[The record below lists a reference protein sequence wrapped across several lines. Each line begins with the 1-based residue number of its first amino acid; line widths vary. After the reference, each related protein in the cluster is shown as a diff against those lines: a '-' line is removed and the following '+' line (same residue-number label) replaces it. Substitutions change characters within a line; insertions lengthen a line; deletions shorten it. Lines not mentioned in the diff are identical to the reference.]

1 MNEELISV
9 IVPAYNCAAWLPGC
23 LDSLLAQTYA
33 NLEIVAVNDGSS
45 DRTGEILEEYAARDS
60 RIRPIHKENGG
71 VTSARL
77 RGVKEARGRW
87 IGFADGDDEAEP
99 EMFERLLRNAREYD
113 ADISHC
119 GFRVLYPDGYEEF
132 LHNTGELRIQD
143 RQTALRDLLEEK
155 IVEPSLCS
163 KLFRRE
169 LFAELDQIMDP
180 SVKNNEDMLM
190 NYYLFSQAD
199 RAVFEDFCPYHYLI
213 HPGSASRKKL
223 DEHMIYDPIR
233 VRRIILEHCAP
244 EIRDEARRALARM
257 CLVSYRQ
264 ILAETGGGYE
274 EDKKRVRALIRDQI
288 PHAGVLPKR
297 NGLVV
302 RVIGCAPWAFDL
314 LYRIYVCLTGAG
326 KE

>member
-23 LDSLLAQTYA
+23 LDSLLAQTYS

-119 GFRVLYPDGYEEF
+119 GFRVLYPDGNEEF

-264 ILAETGGGYE
+264 LVLEPKE
-274 EDKKRVRALIRDQI
+274 EYREDLRKVRERIRQQL
-288 PHAGVLPKR
+288 PYAAVLPKR
-297 NGLVV
+297 NELLV
-302 RVIGCAPWAFDL
+302 RLISAAPWVFDGPFQ
-314 LYRIYVCLTGAG
+314 LYARLTGAG
-326 KE
+326 RK